1 MVNKAY
7 IIGNIGSDIQH
18 RDVSNGSMAS
28 FSVAT
33 SETWKDNN
41 GEKKETTEWHKIVVF
56 GKLADVVGQYYKK
69 GNKVYVEGKL
79 QTRSWEGD
87 DGQKRYTTEIVVNGF
102 SGVIKNLTPRDA
114 TELHRNQT
122 ENPRY
127 APESMPE
134 VKVAENTGFADDIP
148 F

>member
-1 MVNKAY
+1 VINKAY
-7 IIGNIGSDIQH
+7 IIGNIGSEIKH
-18 RDVSNGSMAS
+18 RDAQNGSIAS

-33 SETWKDNN
+33 SENWTDKS

-87 DGQKRYTTEIVVNGF
+87 DGVKRYTTEIVVNGF
-102 SGVIKNLTPRDA
+102 GGVIKNLTPKGA
-114 TELHRNQT
+114 TEERPTTNNQ
-122 ENPRY
+122 P
-127 APESMPE
+127 MPE
-134 VKVAENTGFADDIP
+134 VKVADNTGFDDDIP

>member
-1 MVNKAY
+1 VINKAY

-18 RDVSNGSMAS
+18 RDAQNGSIAS
-28 FSVAT
+28 FTVAT
-33 SETWKDNN
+33 SENWTDKS

-87 DGQKRYTTEIVVNGF
+87 DGVKRYTTEIVVNGF
-102 SGVIKNLTPRDA
+102 GGVVKNLTPKGA
-114 TELHRNQT
+114 TDERSTTNNQ
-122 ENPRY
+122 P
-127 APESMPE
+127 MPE
-134 VKVAENTGFADDIP
+134 VKVAQNVEFTDDIP

>member
-1 MVNKAY
+1 MINKAY

-18 RDVSNGSMAS
+18 RDAQNGSIAS

-33 SETWKDNN
+33 SETWTDKS
-41 GEKKETTEWHKIVVF
+41 GEKKETTEWHKVVVF

-69 GNKVYVEGKL
+69 GNKVFVRGKL

-87 DGQKRYTTEIVVNGF
+87 DGVKRYTTEIVVNGF
-102 SGVIKNLTPRDA
+102 GGLIKNLTPKGA
-114 TELHRNQT
+114 TDERSTTNNQ
-122 ENPRY
+122 P
-127 APESMPE
+127 MPE
-134 VKVAENTGFADDIP
+134 VKVADNSGFDDDIP

>member
-1 MVNKAY
+1 MINKAY
-7 IIGNIGSDIQH
+7 IIGNIGSDVQH
-18 RDVSNGSMAS
+18 RDAQNGSIAS

-33 SETWKDNN
+33 SETWTDKS
-41 GEKKETTEWHKIVVF
+41 GEKKENTEWHKIVVF

-87 DGQKRYTTEIVVNGF
+87 DGVKRYTTEIVVNGF
-102 SGVIKNLTPRDA
+102 GGVIKNLTPK
-114 TELHRNQT
+114 TYEHLPK
-122 ENPRY
+122 ENDKPGVVLGN
-127 APESMPE
+127 P
-134 VKVAENTGFADDIP
+134 VVADNTGFDDDIP

>member
-1 MVNKAY
+1 MINEAY
-7 IIGNIGSDIQH
+7 IIGNIGSDVQH
-18 RDVSNGSMAS
+18 RDAQNGSIAS

-33 SETWKDNN
+33 SENWTYKS
-41 GEKKETTEWHKIVVF
+41 GEKKETTEWHKVVVF

-87 DGQKRYTTEIVVNGF
+87 DGVKRYTTEIVVNGF
-102 SGVIKNLTPRDA
+102 GGVVKNLTPKGA
-114 TELHRNQT
+114 TDERPTTNNQ
-122 ENPRY
+122 P
-127 APESMPE
+127 MPE
-134 VKVAENTGFADDIP
+134 VKVAQNVEFTDDIP

>member
-1 MVNKAY
+1 MINKAY

-18 RDVSNGSMAS
+18 RDAQNGSIAS

-33 SETWKDNN
+33 SERWTDKS
-41 GEKKETTEWHKIVVF
+41 GEKKETTEWHKVVVF

-69 GNKVYVEGKL
+69 GNKVFVRGKL

-87 DGQKRYTTEIVVNGF
+87 DGVKRYTTEIVVNGF
-102 SGVIKNLTPRDA
+102 GGLIKNLTPKGA
-114 TELHRNQT
+114 TDERSTTNNQ
-122 ENPRY
+122 P
-127 APESMPE
+127 MPE
-134 VKVAENTGFADDIP
+134 VKVADNSGFDDDIP

>member
-102 SGVIKNLTPRDA
+102 GGVIKNLTSKSD
-114 TELHRNQT
+114 TEQRPTTNN
-122 ENPRY
+122 EP
-127 APESMPE
+127 MPE
-134 VKVAENTGFADDIP
+134 VKVAQNVEFADEIP